1 MYLLIA
7 DTVNQGVINLNSGRE
22 KMDISNKSSP
32 ISIDNHQRKNI
43 SDDHKFIPKD
53 YKELA
58 GNMESQFAK
67 LMLDQMNNTVD
78 RSEGENDSATN
89 IYRDLLTNEQA
100 DLLSKN
106 NDGLGLQDIVL
117 DQIYPKKF
125 RNQANLNAYLEQT
138 NKRNIIAQK
147 ARNQRADLDT
157 ITINNKSE
165 SAKEITN
172 DKYR

>member
-1 MYLLIA
+1 
-7 DTVNQGVINLNSGRE
+7 
-22 KMDISNKSSP
+22 
-32 ISIDNHQRKNI
+32 
-43 SDDHKFIPKD
+43 
-53 YKELA
+53 
-58 GNMESQFAK
+58 MESQFAK

-106 NDGLGLQDIVL
+106 NDSLGLKDIVL

-138 NKRNIIAQK
+138 NQRNIIAQK

>member
-32 ISIDNHQRKNI
+32 ISIDNHLKKNI
-43 SDDHKFIPKD
+43 FDD
-53 YKELA
+53 YKYVPKEYRELA
-58 GNMESQFAK
+58 SNMESQFAK
-67 LMLDQMNNTVD
+67 LMLDQMNNTVE

-89 IYRDLLTNEQA
+89 IYRDLLTTEQA

-106 NDGLGLQDIVL
+106 NGGLGLQDIAL

-138 NKRNIIAQK
+138 NQRNLMIQK
-147 ARNQRADLDT
+147 TRNQRADLDT
-157 ITINNKSE
+157 ITVNNKSE
-165 SAKEITN
+165 SAKEISH
-172 DKYR
+172 D